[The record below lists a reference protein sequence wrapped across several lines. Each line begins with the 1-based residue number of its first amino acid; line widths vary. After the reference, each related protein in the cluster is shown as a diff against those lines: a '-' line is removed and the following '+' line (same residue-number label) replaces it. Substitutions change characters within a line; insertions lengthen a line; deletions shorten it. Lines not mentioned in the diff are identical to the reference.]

1 MSEPAAAAPAE
12 GAAPAPAEP
21 ASALTGQDPFQSLSW
36 MDRIKAKYGENP
48 GAEPEQPKE
57 TPKDEPAKAE
67 PAPAEAAKAE
77 PEKPKDEPP
86 PAEPEPAK
94 EPEPPK
100 RLELHNARLLAENKK
115 AVAESLSHKARADK
129 AEAEWTDWKAQF
141 EKNPFK
147 ALEKLTGK
155 QLPELIEKGKAGA
168 YDKPE
173 LELPPEVRRTMEWAE
188 AEQKRQAERAAADK
202 RKADFAADL
211 PKVKQFVTNFAKDF
225 PVAAVV
231 DDAPEAILEEYYRR
245 LDKGE
250 KADLRAVAREMETAV
265 HESTSSMFRNA
276 KLVKHLAAADP
287 EVRKSLS
294 EALGLNQQNS
304 ASPASSTQGVS
315 TPTNTPKSAQPAH
328 VPTSVANA
336 AEVPERSTHQPTDEE
351 LRQESLRLYREAR
364 ERDGRFST

>member
-1 MSEPAAAAPAE
+1 M
-12 GAAPAPAEP
+12 
-21 ASALTGQDPFQSLSW
+21 GQDPDQAQSW
-36 MDRIKAKYGENP
+36 IERIRAKYGDNP
-48 GAEPEQPKE
+48 PGSEPESAKE
-57 TPKDEPAKAE
+57 TPKEEPAKAD

-94 EPEPPK
+94 EPEQPK
-100 RLELHNARLLAENKK
+100 RIELQNARLLAENKK
-115 AVAESLSHKARADK
+115 VVAESLSHKTRAEK
-129 AEAEWTDWKAQF
+129 AEAQWAEWQAAF

-155 QLPELIEKGKAGA
+155 QLPELIEKGKRGEF
-168 YDKPE
+168 DKPE
-173 LELPPEVRRTMEWAE
+173 LDLPPDVRESVEWAK
-188 AEQKRQAERAAADK
+188 AEKQRQAERAAAEK
-202 RKADFAADL
+202 RQADFNADL
-211 PKVKQFVTNFAKDF
+211 PKVKQFVSNFAKEF
-225 PVAAVV
+225 PVAAVI

-250 KADLRAVAREMETAV
+250 KADLRAVAREMEAAV
-265 HESTSSMFRNA
+265 HESTSGMFRNA
-276 KLVKHLAAADP
+276 KLVKHLVTADA
-287 EVRKSLS
+287 EVRKIVS

-336 AEVPERSTHQPTDEE
+336 AEVPERSTHQLTDEE
-351 LRQESLRLYREAR
+351 LRAESLRLYRQAR
-364 ERDGRFST
+364 ERDGRFSSE